1 LYNICMTLGVDE
13 VGRGSWAG
21 PVCVA
26 AVAWPD
32 GVRLK
37 GLNDSKQVPAAQRRL
52 LAAKIRQLADGIG
65 IGWVPAKT
73 VDKIGLAKSLQL
85 AAQCAVAE
93 LGPLQARVVVDG
105 RDRLLGKIPAE
116 YIIKADTKVP
126 AVMAASIIAKVA
138 RDTYMARI
146 GTQFVDYQFAKHVG
160 YGTKLHRQLIDQFGP
175 CELHRL
181 SWSPLKI
188 YAKQSNE

>member
-1 LYNICMTLGVDE
+1 MIIGVDE

-32 GVRLK
+32 GMKLK
-37 GLNDSKQVPAAQRRL
+37 GLNDSKQVPAKLRFELAAQIRRL
-52 LAAKIRQLADGIG
+52 AVGIG

-73 VDKIGLAKSLQL
+73 VDKIGLAKSLQS

-116 YIIKADTKVP
+116 YIIKADTKIQ

-146 GTQFVDYQFAKHVG
+146 STQFSDYQFARHVG
-160 YGTKLHRQLIDQFGP
+160 YGTKLHRELIAQFGP
-175 CELHRL
+175 CEQHRL
-181 SWSPLKI
+181 SWAPLKM
-188 YAKQSNE
+188 YAKQLNE